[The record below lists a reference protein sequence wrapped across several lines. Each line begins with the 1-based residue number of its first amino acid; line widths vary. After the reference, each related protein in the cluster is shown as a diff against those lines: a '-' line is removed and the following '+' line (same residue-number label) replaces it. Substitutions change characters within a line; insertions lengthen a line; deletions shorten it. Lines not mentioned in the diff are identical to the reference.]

1 MRKIKFRGVDIV
13 NNRWLYG
20 NLEIPLIN
28 QSKSKYFIIGYAYDQ
43 YQKHEV
49 DPKTIGQYTGLKDK
63 NGKDIYEG
71 DIVRCYGT
79 YEYDYVT
86 EVRDI
91 RDLNG
96 IIHSEFVEILGN
108 KYENPELLEEGE
120 SEWALKPIMKW
131 IKLSR
136 IY

>member
-1 MRKIKFRGVDIV
+1 MREIKFRGVDIV

-63 NGKDIYEG
+63 NGREIYEG
-71 DIVRCYGT
+71 DIVRCYGGAYLNGT
-79 YEYDYVT
+79 YKYDYVT

-96 IIHSEFVEILGN
+96 IVHSENVEILGN
-108 KYENPELLEEGE
+108 IYENPELLNNA
-120 SEWALKPIMKW
+120 SN
-131 IKLSR
+131 
-136 IY
+136 